1 MTQTATFP
9 DLETLPT
16 VSDQALLYFSA
27 TMGTLTEV
35 DVVTSGSFESQF
47 SAENL
52 APSSRT
58 IEGTTTA
65 NLAINV
71 PTGAIPVSIPSVTE
85 SFDASAFDGKLDD
98 AGPSGTTRAPV
109 TSSSTPQTTVLTSP
123 ADLAAFTGFARI
135 PISVSG
141 HATGS
146 TNPDDSQV
154 SAAFNTDTSATITVT
169 YHYIPN
175 LPSPVQQPVNP
186 ISSAGGGSSPA
197 PVTATGTTTDPGGG
211 GTSPASTGASTT
223 IVPHH
228 GSSKTRIIS
237 HHHQAHPIHRPKPS
251 QTALSSHHP
260 RGLIRMANHE
270 G

>member
-1 MTQTATFP
+1 
-9 DLETLPT
+9 
-16 VSDQALLYFSA
+16 
-27 TMGTLTEV
+27 V

-52 APSSRT
+52 APTGRT

-71 PTGAIPVSIPSVTE
+71 PTGSIPVSIPSVTE
-85 SFDASAFDGKLDD
+85 SFDASAFDGKLDY
-98 AGPSGTTRAPV
+98 AGPSGTSMAPV
-109 TSSSTPQTTVLTSP
+109 TSSATPQTTVLTSP

-175 LPSPVQQPVNP
+175 LPSPVQPV
-186 ISSAGGGSSPA
+186 GGSTSSPSGGTNPA
-197 PVTATGTTTDPGGG
+197 PVTATGTTTDPGSG
-211 GTSPASTGASTT
+211 GTSPTSTGASTT
-223 IVPHH
+223 IVAHQ
-228 GSSKTRIIS
+228 GSAKTRNVS
-237 HHHQAHPIHRPKPS
+237 HHHQAHPSHRPKPS

-260 RGLIRMANHE
+260 RGLIRMANPK